1 MKKLTHS
8 TSLECRP
15 ERVKRIEGLT
25 YKEAG
30 VDIRKASSFK
40 KSIKALVRQSFRP
53 EVLKDIGG
61 FGSFFSFPKN
71 KYKNPVLVSSS
82 DGVGTKL
89 KIAILANKH
98 DTVGI
103 DAVGMNVNDILCTGA
118 EPLFFL
124 DYIASGKL
132 EPKVLYDVVKGINDG
147 CIQAGCSLIG
157 GETAEMPGMYNE
169 GDYDVAG
176 FCVGVMERK
185 NIIDG
190 SKIEVGDV
198 VIGLESNGLHSNG
211 FSLVRK
217 VFSEKE
223 LKKYASELLRP
234 TRIYVKPV
242 LSLLANLRTREL
254 ANSIRGIAHIT
265 GGAFYDKIARILPQ
279 NVNARIYKDS
289 WVVPGIFRLIQDKGN
304 IPDKEMYHT
313 FNMGIGMV
321 LIAEPKSKKEI
332 ISRLSKFNLKSRVIG
347 EIVKGKKQ
355 VEIV

>member
-1 MKKLTHS
+1 MKK
-8 TSLECRP
+8 
-15 ERVKRIEGLT
+15 LT

-71 KYKNPVLVSSS
+71 KYKKPVLVSSS

-89 KIAILANKH
+89 KIAMLANKH

-157 GETAEMPGMYNE
+157 GETAQMPGMYRE

-176 FCVGVMERK
+176 FCVGVVERK

-190 SKIEVGDV
+190 SKIEAGDA

-217 VFSEKE
+217 VFSERE
-223 LKKYASELLRP
+223 LKKYASELLKP

-242 LSLLANLRTREL
+242 LFLLSAIGYRLS
-254 ANSIRGIAHIT
+254 AIKGIAHIT
-265 GGAFYDKIARILPQ
+265 GGAFYDKIARILPR

-289 WVVPGIFRLIQDKGN
+289 WVVPQIFRLIQDKGN
-304 IPDKEMYHT
+304 IPNKEMYHT

-321 LIAEPKSKKEI
+321 LVVEPKFTKVV
-332 ISRLSKFNLKSRVIG
+332 ISALARFKLKSWVIG
-347 EIVKGKKQ
+347 EVIKGNKV